1 MVTKVKIDPGVCRF
15 VALVNVEKKAPQEF
29 EISIV
34 SECPNLA
41 VFKEAIK
48 TIKITDAINRPKSN
62 FILQKA
68 AESLPHSDC
77 PLAIG
82 IIKAC
87 MVEIRFAIKRD
98 VKVEFITEDKQVKA
112 QD

>member
-1 MVTKVKIDPGVCRF
+1 MTKVKIDPGVCKF
-15 VALVNVEKKAPQEF
+15 VAVVNVEKKTSNEF
-29 EISIV
+29 EISIA
-34 SECPNLA
+34 SECPNLK

-48 TIKITDAINRPKSN
+48 NVRITDAINRPKAN

-77 PLAIG
+77 SLAIG

-87 MVEIRFAIKRD
+87 MVEIHFAIKRD
-98 VKVEFITEDKQVKA
+98 VKVEFITEDKK
-112 QD
+112 

>member
-1 MVTKVKIDPGVCRF
+1 MTTKVRIDPGVCRF
-15 VALVNVEKKAPQEF
+15 VADVNVEKKTPQEL
-29 EISIV
+29 EITIA
-34 SECPNLA
+34 SECPNLGA
-41 VFKEAIK
+41 FKEAIK
-48 TIKITDAINRPKSN
+48 TVPIMDAVNRPKAN

-77 PLAIG
+77 PIAIG

-98 VKVEFITEDKQVKA
+98 AKVEFTTE
-112 QD
+112 